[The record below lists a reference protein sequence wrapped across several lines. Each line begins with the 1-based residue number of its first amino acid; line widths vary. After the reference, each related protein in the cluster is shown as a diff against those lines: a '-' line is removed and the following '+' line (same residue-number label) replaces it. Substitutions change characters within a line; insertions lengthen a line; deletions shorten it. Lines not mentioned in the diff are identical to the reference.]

1 MTMLQ
6 LALLGSL
13 CIPAAGSEDC
23 HDQAQVGLMQ
33 LKTSRAFDLD
43 REAQVSSWG
52 KSSPKTPAPST
63 QGATPADTVRQFCN
77 ATGLLDMHGALQNG
91 GDAAQS
97 SMEEIVLQSVAQSV
111 EVNNVDKVAK
121 DMPDSVFWHLARQEL
136 AADLLEA
143 VVDKQK
149 HVEQAIAE
157 LYQTYKFVPLLCS
170 NNINV
175 FDEKDPQDHTYFK
188 AFEGRISRLMKW
200 LDKHGNGTVAQKL
213 ASADEIF
220 CGSANMNEPS
230 CGRKQKFD
238 EWMNRMTSGFGSW
251 QWDAASSE
259 EKWSA
264 MASIFA
270 SFGSDAPG
278 TPDWTKDMKTWK
290 TTFPY
295 HSFVSKQSG
304 MPSASSP
311 SSKQRFLA
319 CFGKRVASE
328 LHRRPSGRYV
338 LTDQNNLGC
347 HGFWDAEELTDM
359 LERTVALWRPPTCQM
374 ALMTYDIKRKILLMY
389 SQMSKTLF
397 KALPS
402 MVNDE
407 ELSERGLLTSAVEGP
422 GPFDPSQVIENAVHY
437 VDGMRVKAKAALRWP
452 VGCEPSWFTST
463 NACELEVEEG
473 EYGTVQNTQGKL
485 AVVWDQDEK
494 SQRRLVR
501 AKDLAVVPRGWGPSK
516 TLSSRAWD
524 MVSGIGSSIS
534 STAESL
540 VASLYS
546 PRQTR
551 LAQLFSGS
559 VSKWIVCPIRN
570 DADLE
575 ALDSQLG
582 VEDPA
587 MQDLQEEA
595 YSSWT
600 GHSAAVSGQSCT
612 TPSFD
617 AAQFPKSQSC
627 EISELHSD
635 HPEKYTQNGVAEPFL
650 CPAKALLPASEQL
663 DVLLAKRGQCFLH
676 MTSEQ
681 LRHYQWM
688 HNGDFPAR
696 RQYDRKPNLP
706 RVEYELIKLLRVP
719 QSGAGEV
726 SYARSCSPEAMQR
739 SPRFCRATRFH
750 NKWATLTEIASILGS
765 AAVGSV
771 AMGTASI
778 TMTLSS
784 YGQILSKEGSAG
796 EKIKE
801 SATYL
806 GEDLWDSLTGAGRL
820 MTSAATSAVNSVAY
834 ELPGSKQRQQRMEDE
849 IFQTADAALLLHS
862 LSFQDSIGSSGHTS
876 NSKER
881 YQRYVVTMPCEDFDP
896 ALEYSTKELWSR
908 VVLKMIQS
916 AFRNGLADALS
927 TPVPKLTLRGESRLF
942 LRENSKIDDSDW
954 LTYGASV
961 TLQGASG
968 EALAKCSTQS
978 WWACSG
984 QCERSGLSCVPKDKV
999 STNGFWRTADPT
1011 LISTVAPSSLPAATD
1026 TNVYGISVSFYC
1038 GAKKSFKDDGS
1049 GPSSGPLLQ
1058 CLKEG
1063 VKTNAHLRAASPW
1076 KLYFPDEVMVL
1087 AIFSSLEEAQC
1098 TEVPG
1103 APGKLCSGATKVPDL
1118 DAHLIPGDKKSTD
1131 GVYQGT
1137 RSGSGFPK
1145 GTPYEITLRPEDL
1158 LEAAG
1163 ILQRL

>member
-1 MTMLQ
+1 
-6 LALLGSL
+6 
-13 CIPAAGSEDC
+13 
-23 HDQAQVGLMQ
+23 MQ

-91 GDAAQS
+91 GGAAQS

-121 DMPDSVFWHLARQEL
+121 DMFTMYICVRWVPDSVFWHLARQEL

-143 VVDKQK
+143 VVDKQQ

-290 TTFPY
+290 ETFPY

-524 MVSGIGSSIS
+524 MVSGIGSSIF

-546 PRQTR
+546 PRQTS
-551 LAQLFSGS
+551 LAHLFSGS

-600 GHSAAVSGQSCT
+600 GHSAAVPGQSCT

-663 DVLLAKRGQCFLH
+663 DVLLAKSGQCFLH

-750 NKWATLTEIASILGS
+750 NKWATLTEIASTLGS

-834 ELPGSKQRQQRMEDE
+834 ELPGSKKRQQRMEDE

-954 LTYGASV
+954 LTYGAS
-961 TLQGASG
+961 
-968 EALAKCSTQS
+968 
-978 WWACSG
+978 
-984 QCERSGLSCVPKDKV
+984 
-999 STNGFWRTADPT
+999 
-1011 LISTVAPSSLPAATD
+1011 ATD

-1038 GAKKSFKDDGS
+1038 GSKKSFKDDGS

-1076 KLYFPDEVMVL
+1076 KLYFPDEVIVL